1 MYALIHFLEHLKNNL
16 EFDLLISRITGLFVY
31 VFTFAFDFSFMKANT
46 PLLLNVNVYEELAIG
61 VIRMMFAVI
70 SALIIFVLTDLYKR
84 HVGKKRKE
92 D

>member
-1 MYALIHFLEHLKNNL
+1 MYALIHFLEHLKNSL
-16 EFDLLISRITGLFVY
+16 EFDLLISRITGLVVY

-70 SALIIFVLTDLYKR
+70 SALIIFALTDLYKR
-84 HVGKKRKE
+84 HVAKKRKE